1 MFSWLS
7 WFISDLFYWL
17 TVLALVAGI
26 MGFVGSYLV
35 GFIPMFKA
43 HAMILK
49 YGGLVL
55 IVGSVYFLGSNH
67 GYQKR
72 VAEDQVEIE
81 RLNGEAL
88 AKTAELTQKMNR
100 ATDLLRKAKND
111 IQSKQTEL
119 NARVDSGSLRLPT
132 SCGVQANSGSSSVN
146 GDSTNVSDTERQ
158 TIKALIALT
167 TEGDTAITSL
177 NSCITSYNEVMKT
190 VNEGVK

>member
-1 MFSWLS
+1 
-7 WFISDLFYWL
+7 LFYWL

-26 MGFVGSYLV
+26 VGFVGSYLV
-35 GFIPMFKA
+35 GFIPMLKA

-72 VAEDQVEIE
+72 VAEDQAEIE

-119 NARVDSGSLRLPT
+119 NARVDSGSLRLPS

-146 GDSTNVSDTERQ
+146 GDPANVTDTERQ

-167 TEGDTAITSL
+167 SEGDIAITSL
-177 NSCITSYNEVMKT
+177 NSCINSYNEVMKT

>member
-7 WFISDLFYWL
+7 WFIDDLFYWL

-35 GFIPMFKA
+35 GFIPMLKA

-72 VAEDQVEIE
+72 VVEDQAEIE

-88 AKTAELTQKMNR
+88 AKTAELTQKMNK

-111 IQSKQTEL
+111 IKSKQTEL
-119 NARVDSGSLRLPT
+119 NARVDSGSLRFPS
-132 SCGVQANSGSSSVN
+132 SCGVQANSDSSSVN
-146 GDSTNVSDTERQ
+146 GDSANVSDIERQ
-158 TIKALIALT
+158 TIKALIDLT
-167 TEGDTAITSL
+167 SEGDTAITSL
-177 NSCITSYNEVMKT
+177 NSCINSYNEVMKT